1 MATLKD
7 IFESINEYSLSDLV
21 SKYEISEFIETGTGL
36 GDTIDYCLDK
46 GFSKITSIEIHEEIA
61 EKARDRFKETGENL
75 NITNIINGD
84 SVSVLQEITP
94 SLDTNTLFWLDA
106 HFPGVDFKYAEFGD
120 EKDVDKRIPLQK
132 ELEIIVANKDV
143 TNDIF
148 LIDDLRI
155 YEDGNYEAGNW
166 DLRDTY
172 GANSLDFVYNQI
184 GKTHTI
190 HKFYKHQGF
199 LICLPKKEK
208 RFRIAI
214 PFRGRLEYLK
224 LTLATLKE
232 AMRGQDIPITLYN
245 TCPTKEGNNLDII
258 AEMEH
263 VEIKNITCSS
273 IDTIIPKVITDAF
286 NISEDDYVILLDSDS
301 IVHPKAIEKFKEMAD
316 ECPDLGL
323 GTLFNTATHPFIE
336 KGDKYGTKRTIGG
349 FGCLINRYAWNQY
362 GKRIKTHWDVEMSN
376 NISDSNEF
384 HVYCTIHSYL
394 EHMGFS
400 GTHRHGTL
408 EELGEPHS
416 IDRASNFFN

>member
-199 LICLPKKEK
+199 LICLPKKEQ

-214 PFRGRLEYLK
+214 PFRGRL
-224 LTLATLKE
+224 
-232 AMRGQDIPITLYN
+232 
-245 TCPTKEGNNLDII
+245 
-258 AEMEH
+258 
-263 VEIKNITCSS
+263 
-273 IDTIIPKVITDAF
+273 
-286 NISEDDYVILLDSDS
+286 
-301 IVHPKAIEKFKEMAD
+301 
-316 ECPDLGL
+316 
-323 GTLFNTATHPFIE
+323 
-336 KGDKYGTKRTIGG
+336 
-349 FGCLINRYAWNQY
+349 
-362 GKRIKTHWDVEMSN
+362 
-376 NISDSNEF
+376 
-384 HVYCTIHSYL
+384 
-394 EHMGFS
+394 
-400 GTHRHGTL
+400 
-408 EELGEPHS
+408 
-416 IDRASNFFN
+416 